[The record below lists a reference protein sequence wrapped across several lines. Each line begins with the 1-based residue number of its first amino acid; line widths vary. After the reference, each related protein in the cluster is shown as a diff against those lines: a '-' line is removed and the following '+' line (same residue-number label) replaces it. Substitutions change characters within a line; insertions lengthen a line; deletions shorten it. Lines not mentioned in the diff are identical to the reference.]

1 MDISCIYTCK
11 NCKKIYKR
19 YNYYC
24 KHILLCEGID
34 NIHITDRNIDIENPS
49 KIQQML
55 EYLIASNM
63 ELKEQIKDLNRE
75 KSKYQNK
82 IDIISWLNQKYN
94 PDITYIEF
102 INSIVLKQKI
112 LLMLE
117 DKNLQELF
125 AEIIDK
131 IFNKNILIPIK
142 AFNIKENNIFIFI
155 KNKWIKI
162 TNNDI
167 KLFINKIS
175 NELLRNLNVWQIEN
189 SRQIE
194 NDNLS
199 KLYIKFI
206 KNINKINISNNLLI
220 NSINK
225 KIYEKINENIDIIE
239 IIG

>member
-1 MDISCIYTCK
+1 
-11 NCKKIYKR
+11 
-19 YNYYC
+19 
-24 KHILLCEGID
+24 
-34 NIHITDRNIDIENPS
+34 
-49 KIQQML
+49 IQQML